1 MWRSFEIHDY
11 FLIICQETLLHLLS
25 TISWSYFIYRS
36 ICQRLTLGWLGVVIT
51 PRNMHFW
58 TSKMELF
65 NHIFSQ
71 SQHILVI
78 SSINGHFA
86 IFGNLLKFI
95 AIFRNFII
103 ILMKGPKST
112 FCRRAPTE
120 FLSAA
125 CYSMV

>member
-1 MWRSFEIHDY
+1 
-11 FLIICQETLLHLLS
+11 
-25 TISWSYFIYRS
+25 
-36 ICQRLTLGWLGVVIT
+36 
-51 PRNMHFW
+51 
-58 TSKMELF
+58 MELF

-112 FCRRAPTE
+112 FCRRALTE
-120 FLSAA
+120 LLSTSVILWSKTYSTTGGTLNLEFPVRRYGPEKFLTHKTREVGPQNDDFSQMT
-125 CYSMV
+125 SE